1 MHGQKATQKLRT
13 HSSIS
18 NTGEIPASSIHRHS
32 TSADR
37 DNRLFLLHRKC
48 PNPLVCVR
56 GSANNSPPLLPLSVP
71 VPFIG
76 YSPVLCQP
84 FPCKPRLRP
93 VAPVHDAAAIHIVG
107 NGMRDPC
114 TDTQLPSS
122 VSAKPHQLR
131 RKVYFNNS
139 HSADGRSER
148 KQSSSENDLQEKVR
162 TTNVYVPTGSSSVHT
177 KLPSGSR
184 KSRDKPVCD
193 ETGIQ
198 QNAYYIDVVQCD
210 GRLRMEHVENPRP
223 LPPRHYISASES
235 NETCSSPQGLLRSPP
250 DSASMR
256 RCVTDSEL
264 RTSRHLIC
272 ERTPANA
279 RSSFYERPLYTSPP
293 VNMCYG
299 DSERTFY
306 HILKGLKQ
314 DPNNAGNSRTK
325 CMDDG
330 ALQQRQC
337 AHRSANKHR
346 RQSLKKAVSN
356 VSARVLHID
365 SEQSYNE
372 GIGDNMQA
380 LLCDDSSECTD
391 SCYARDKYG
400 SFFMMLPL
408 NRISK

>member
-18 NTGEIPASSIHRHS
+18 NTGEVPANSIHRHS

-56 GSANNSPPLLPLSVP
+56 GTANNSPPLLPLSVP

-93 VAPVHDAAAIHIVG
+93 VTPVQDAAAIHIVG

-122 VSAKPHQLR
+122 VSAKQHQLR
-131 RKVYFNNS
+131 RKVYSNNS
-139 HSADGRSER
+139 RSADGRSER
-148 KQSSSENDLQEKVR
+148 KQSSSEGDLQEKVW
-162 TTNVYVPTGSSSVHT
+162 TTDMYVPTASSSVHT
-177 KLPSGSR
+177 KPPSGSR
-184 KSRDKPVCD
+184 KSRDKAVRNV
-193 ETGIQ
+193 ETGIR
-198 QNAYYIDVVQCD
+198 QNAYYIDVVQSD

-223 LPPRHYISASES
+223 LPPRHYISANDN
-235 NETCSSPQGLLRSPP
+235 NETCSSPQDPLRSPP
-250 DSASMR
+250 DSAFIR

-264 RTSRHLIC
+264 HISRHLIC
-272 ERTPANA
+272 ERTPADA
-279 RSSFYERPLYTSPP
+279 RSSFYERPLYASPP

-306 HILKGLKQ
+306 HVLKGLKQ

-325 CMDDG
+325 CVDDG

-337 AHRSANKHR
+337 AQRSADKR
-346 RQSLKKAVSN
+346 KRQSLKKAMSD
-356 VSARVLHID
+356 VSARVSHID
-365 SEQSYNE
+365 SQQSDNE
-372 GIGDNMQA
+372 GIGDNVRA
-380 LLCDDSSECTD
+380 VLCDDSSECTD
-391 SCYARDKYG
+391 SCYAHNK
-400 SFFMMLPL
+400 
-408 NRISK
+408 